1 MTIDGYFI
9 QFIPFLIWKVS
20 IIGLKREWV
29 GNENDTIQLFL
40 RFSNFLLLEFGLEA
54 WVVLYH
60 KEKKP
65 I

>member
-9 QFIPFLIWKVS
+9 LFIPFLIWKAS

-40 RFSNFLLLEFGLEA
+40 RFSNFLLLEFGLEF
-54 WVVLYH
+54 WVVLFH